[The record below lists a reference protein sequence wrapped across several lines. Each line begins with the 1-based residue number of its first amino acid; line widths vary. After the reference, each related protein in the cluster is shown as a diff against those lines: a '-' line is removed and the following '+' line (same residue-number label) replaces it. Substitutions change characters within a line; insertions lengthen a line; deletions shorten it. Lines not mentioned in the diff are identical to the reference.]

1 MANQP
6 ALVHLEEVVE
16 QAAPE
21 LLGLLGPLEVVHQR
35 VVLEAEAQLH
45 VAEEGHVLQVAQA
58 PLACDGAL
66 GEA

>member
-1 MANQP
+1 M
-6 ALVHLEEVVE
+6 E